1 MLEYKKLAL
10 QSDAPPPRRSPAGN
24 ERTEQPEALETK
36 IGSASD
42 AMRGPATE
50 TKSGGEQA
58 HGAAE
63 GLRSQSK
70 IAPTGEPLSGL
81 LELRAANVGFELSSS
96 SF

>member
-1 MLEYKKLAL
+1 
-10 QSDAPPPRRSPAGN
+10 
-24 ERTEQPEALETK
+24 
-36 IGSASD
+36 
-42 AMRGPATE
+42 MRGPATE

-70 IAPTGEPLSGL
+70 IAPTGEPLFGL
-81 LELRAANVGFELSSS
+81 LELRASNAGVELSFS